1 MRSLHHKG
9 RKSSDKRECRLVAAT
24 VGAAAVAAVGIAVD
38 VDDFEMFAAI
48 GALIVVDHL
57 VLITCMNDNFFL
69 RMAFYSSSMTEA
81 YVQPTTLITTNY
93 KLAIQSVI
101 FNSFRQK

>member
-69 RMAFYSSSMTEA
+69 RMAFYSSSMSEA
-81 YVQPTTLITTNY
+81 YVQPMYLPPFGFYDALQN
-93 KLAIQSVI
+93 KSN
-101 FNSFRQK
+101 F